1 MREFKTPVPDSGTT
15 DHQFTLADLES
26 VVYDFVNFNGKRVN
40 QDLLETRYKNQDVCK
55 DDLMKI

>member
-15 DHQFTLADLES
+15 DQQITLADLES

-40 QDLLETRYKNQDVCK
+40 
-55 DDLMKI
+55 